1 MHPKELSDKAK
12 TFSVN
17 LNMVDRLL
25 MTWRPRICPYH
36 ILMEY
41 IPQGSSVLDIG
52 CGMGLWLLLL
62 SRLGRLS
69 KGVGVEID
77 GKKIKIANSIKIPA
91 DNLEFLQSGGKDKW
105 PAGSYDCVTMID
117 VLHHILPNQQEAFLA
132 KIKEIDTRRIVF
144 KDIDPQAKMKCIM
157 NLLHD
162 MLLSRQL
169 PRYCE
174 KEKVA
179 ACFKQLG
186 FTVKYIGRCDML
198 WYSHYVIVAEK

>member
-17 LNMVDRLL
+17 LNIPDRLL
-25 MTWRPRICPYH
+25 MAWRPLICPYH

-41 IPQGSSVLDIG
+41 IPPGSSVLDIG

-62 SRLGRLS
+62 SRFGRLS
-69 KGVGVEID
+69 KGIGVEID
-77 GKKIKIANSIKIPA
+77 SKKVKIANSIKTPE
-91 DNLEFLQSGGKDKW
+91 DNLEFLQFGKEDKW
-105 PAGSYDCVTMID
+105 PEGLYDCVTMID
-117 VLHHILPNQQEAFLA
+117 VLHHILPNQQKTFLA
-132 KIKEIDTRRIVF
+132 KIKEIDTKKIIF
-144 KDIDPQAKMKCIM
+144 KDIDPQAKIKCAM
-157 NLLHD
+157 NSLHD

-169 PRYCE
+169 PRYCD

-186 FTVKYIGRCDML
+186 FTIKYMGRHDML
-198 WYSHYVIVAEK
+198 WYSHYIIVAEK